1 MAIDLASYRIV
12 SMRFEKS
19 QVTEM
24 TVLKSPHQTIDNILP
39 SRDWKRP
46 QFTDFMDDALF
57 SEAATLEPIFEL
69 TAFAISKVLC

>member
-1 MAIDLASYRIV
+1 MFETTEILPVVLDGHRSASYRIV

-46 QFTDFMDDALF
+46 QFTDFTRTHRF
-57 SEAATLEPIFEL
+57 RSRHYLE
-69 TAFAISKVLC
+69 TN